1 MLNTSFVNE
10 TGSLVS
16 NIDYDFV
23 DKFAKIF
30 DLSLDK
36 TVMSTAT
43 DSASGLFNSLLSD
56 AENARKVAESLS
68 ENNTA
73 LRELVGKDV
82 DFTDLNKELEE
93 YDVAVNKADE
103 ATKGFNSQLAL
114 VAQSNINYE
123 NLTEA
128 QRQFLNDFVNG
139 FEIDGSQ
146 LKDEDFVDS
155 ITNQVYN
162 LVNKIKENPATQFYL
177 QDLFNFETKS
187 DTTPIDDFLKQYEE
201 KVQKVVDSIP
211 NLSKEEKVQITTQL
225 MVKVKPDKK
234 LKKEIQ
240 SKLEDSGFSQK
251 DIEKLFSE
259 LSLSDLQI
267 LFTILSDPNSKYESI
282 EDIVNAVD
290 KAKSEL
296 QAKPVKITFGDT
308 IEELDKV
315 KASFDVLD
323 KAFAN
328 LIDKDKT
335 FGFEDLS
342 SLYEQF
348 KEVKGVNKYLRQ
360 MQEANGD
367 AKQIQSAFNGLT
379 TAYLNQSGILDTVT
393 DKNADLVAS
402 MLKEMGVANASQIVN
417 EALTNSYA
425 RVSAEKFLAKNASF
439 DLMNATSAEIQTLV
453 EEGVV
458 SQDTAAYLAQLALQK
473 QITNQTAIVTEG
485 DIKNLESLANAAGM
499 TMVSLQNLKS
509 VSNAVASYQ
518 PPSLNNILNSS
529 DSRKKAVDKA
539 FGDAGMFS
547 IGGSSKSTAKETANA
562 QKQMQDA
569 LKKVQKEFNK
579 QIQNAQKYT
588 YTPVK
593 YTGGSATNAARERNA
608 KDKKKKK
615 SGSTSEAQ
623 IQTIDWAANSIN
635 NLTKAYS
642 KLEAELENIN
652 KIYGD
657 SDKKLKQQTNKYNE
671 LIKASKGL
679 EKAYNNEAD
688 AYLKSFNKIA
698 KKIPAKYVEKIKS
711 KSLFSTE
718 DFTVKAKNSK
728 KKDKTYENVT
738 KAQEY
743 YQNYLDARNKN
754 LEQKNKTLQLLD
766 DKTQAKIDR
775 INNKIGVYEDKI
787 ENTSN
792 YKEKIKLNN
801 KLAKIKKNELELE
814 KQLAKTSDE
823 RAKINEEIKKN
834 STERKE
840 TNVGFKTD
848 DLNKRIEANEAMS
861 ENSVYYKTQIQYAD
875 KILSLNLE
883 RLKAEKSISKTTAE
897 RIKLEEEEK
906 RLIAE
911 NAMKR
916 LEIIQARYNNSS
928 SLNTTKRDL
937 YKNEISNI
945 ESQGYQVGKELYERI
960 IGLAEFN
967 NERLKRERDE
977 LVKQFEHDVA
987 FGEIDAKSSEWYDGL
1002 NAINEINK
1010 AIQDG
1015 QVEIIEY
1022 NNALRQL
1029 SWDRFD
1035 LLLSKF
1041 EKLNEESNFL
1051 IDLLSNKKLV
1061 NEVPDVV
1068 IKADDLKGA
1077 GGLTDY
1083 GNATNAL
1090 HLQNYDVYM
1099 AESDKLSKEIEKL
1112 NKQIAKGGGLAD
1124 QNLINRR
1131 DELLSQQHEA
1141 ILNAQ
1146 AEKDA
1151 IVSLV
1156 TQGYEAQIEAMQK
1169 LTDLNKELL
1178 EKEQERNEYEKSIND
1193 KSKSITVLQ
1202 KQIAALSLSTDRKD
1216 IAERLKLQEELVN
1229 QQKELDETQKEHS
1242 IETQK
1247 ESLDDAMELYEQ
1259 KVKEYLKNTDQ
1270 VFTDTMNSV
1279 NKTSDK
1285 VMNTITSE
1293 AKKVGTTV
1301 SENMIK
1307 IWSDT
1312 SPITEYGSTLWNTV
1326 NGENG
1331 VLSAI
1336 SSITNAWKEATKA
1349 YEDYAKQSANQSVS
1363 SRDEAEETQYGSIPS
1378 VEEILGKN
1386 TGSYK
1391 ADGSTKLNQYI
1402 TGLGYKKLSFEDM
1415 SKLGQALNIDGINS
1429 VSDVDMSNDKN
1440 AQNRDKIL
1448 NELKELQ
1455 IRNVI
1460 GKPNNKKIDKN
1471 SDEYKRLGKVNQH
1484 LVSQG
1489 YDALSKNKMLKLAR
1503 ALGLTGITADNLTK
1517 NSQKILTA
1525 LTKAGFSKG
1534 GIVGDI
1540 NRVIKS
1546 NGDDG
1551 IATVQRKELIL
1562 TAEQA
1567 KRFINFFKAPSM
1579 SETVEK
1585 ALNDLN
1591 ASARNNRANV
1601 LQIMSPLVEINGD
1614 ISTQQMF
1621 DNLQKQINDIP
1632 NTLIRQMNNAR
1643 TW

>member
-1 MLNTSFVNE
+1 
-10 TGSLVS
+10 
-16 NIDYDFV
+16 
-23 DKFAKIF
+23 
-30 DLSLDK
+30 
-36 TVMSTAT
+36 
-43 DSASGLFNSLLSD
+43 
-56 AENARKVAESLS
+56 
-68 ENNTA
+68 
-73 LRELVGKDV
+73 
-82 DFTDLNKELEE
+82 
-93 YDVAVNKADE
+93 
-103 ATKGFNSQLAL
+103 
-114 VAQSNINYE
+114 
-123 NLTEA
+123 
-128 QRQFLNDFVNG
+128 
-139 FEIDGSQ
+139 
-146 LKDEDFVDS
+146 
-155 ITNQVYN
+155 
-162 LVNKIKENPATQFYL
+162 
-177 QDLFNFETKS
+177 
-187 DTTPIDDFLKQYEE
+187 
-201 KVQKVVDSIP
+201 
-211 NLSKEEKVQITTQL
+211 
-225 MVKVKPDKK
+225 
-234 LKKEIQ
+234 
-240 SKLEDSGFSQK
+240 
-251 DIEKLFSE
+251 
-259 LSLSDLQI
+259 
-267 LFTILSDPNSKYESI
+267 
-282 EDIVNAVD
+282 
-290 KAKSEL
+290 
-296 QAKPVKITFGDT
+296 
-308 IEELDKV
+308 
-315 KASFDVLD
+315 
-323 KAFAN
+323 
-328 LIDKDKT
+328 
-335 FGFEDLS
+335 
-342 SLYEQF
+342 
-348 KEVKGVNKYLRQ
+348 
-360 MQEANGD
+360 
-367 AKQIQSAFNGLT
+367 
-379 TAYLNQSGILDTVT
+379 
-393 DKNADLVAS
+393 
-402 MLKEMGVANASQIVN
+402 
-417 EALTNSYA
+417 
-425 RVSAEKFLAKNASF
+425 
-439 DLMNATSAEIQTLV
+439 
-453 EEGVV
+453 
-458 SQDTAAYLAQLALQK
+458 
-473 QITNQTAIVTEG
+473 
-485 DIKNLESLANAAGM
+485 
-499 TMVSLQNLKS
+499 
-509 VSNAVASYQ
+509 
-518 PPSLNNILNSS
+518 
-529 DSRKKAVDKA
+529 
-539 FGDAGMFS
+539 
-547 IGGSSKSTAKETANA
+547 
-562 QKQMQDA
+562 
-569 LKKVQKEFNK
+569 
-579 QIQNAQKYT
+579 
-588 YTPVK
+588 
-593 YTGGSATNAARERNA
+593 
-608 KDKKKKK
+608 
-615 SGSTSEAQ
+615 
-623 IQTIDWAANSIN
+623 
-635 NLTKAYS
+635 
-642 KLEAELENIN
+642 
-652 KIYGD
+652 
-657 SDKKLKQQTNKYNE
+657 
-671 LIKASKGL
+671 
-679 EKAYNNEAD
+679 
-688 AYLKSFNKIA
+688 
-698 KKIPAKYVEKIKS
+698 
-711 KSLFSTE
+711 
-718 DFTVKAKNSK
+718 
-728 KKDKTYENVT
+728 
-738 KAQEY
+738 
-743 YQNYLDARNKN
+743 
-754 LEQKNKTLQLLD
+754 
-766 DKTQAKIDR
+766 
-775 INNKIGVYEDKI
+775 
-787 ENTSN
+787 
-792 YKEKIKLNN
+792 
-801 KLAKIKKNELELE
+801 
-814 KQLAKTSDE
+814 
-823 RAKINEEIKKN
+823 
-834 STERKE
+834 
-840 TNVGFKTD
+840 
-848 DLNKRIEANEAMS
+848 
-861 ENSVYYKTQIQYAD
+861 
-875 KILSLNLE
+875 
-883 RLKAEKSISKTTAE
+883 
-897 RIKLEEEEK
+897 
-906 RLIAE
+906 
-911 NAMKR
+911 MKR
-916 LEIIQARYNNSS
+916 LEIIQTRYNNSS

-1015 QVEIIEY
+1015 QAEIIEY

-1112 NKQIAKGGGLAD
+1112 NKQIAKGGELAD

-1131 DELLSQQHEA
+1131 DELLSQQQEA

-1279 NKTSDK
+1279 NNTSDK

-1391 ADGSTKLNQYI
+1391 AYGSTKLNQYI

-1415 SKLGQALNIDGINS
+1415 SKLGQALSIDGINS
-1429 VSDVDMSNDKN
+1429 ISDVDMSNDKN

-1503 ALGLTGITADNLTK
+1503 ALGLTGITADNL
-1517 NSQKILTA
+1517 
-1525 LTKAGFSKG
+1525 
-1534 GIVGDI
+1534 V
-1540 NRVIKS
+1540 
-1546 NGDDG
+1546 
-1551 IATVQRKELIL
+1551 
-1562 TAEQA
+1562 
-1567 KRFINFFKAPSM
+1567 
-1579 SETVEK
+1579 
-1585 ALNDLN
+1585 
-1591 ASARNNRANV
+1591 
-1601 LQIMSPLVEINGD
+1601 
-1614 ISTQQMF
+1614 
-1621 DNLQKQINDIP
+1621 
-1632 NTLIRQMNNAR
+1632 
-1643 TW
+1643 